1 MINNPELIKQIID
14 NIKKLSKED
23 LDKVMKEADEWYN
36 KEVTDTDVGN
46 IDKDINRCK
55 ELIKDKHKEW
65 IGMTN
70 QKAIGNVLQALDRN
84 SAGDI
89 EVTDE
94 KINELDSLILQIE
107 EHSKHRSLSDTYLRE
122 HECNTRE
129 DIGVGEYAYG
139 IVLVPEDWV
148 LPYLKELSNIWKN
161 KLGQGDLN
169 E

>member
-1 MINNPELIKQIID
+1 MINNPELIKQVID

-36 KEVTDTDVGN
+36 KEVTDTNVGN

-129 DIGVGEYAYG
+129 DIGIGEYAYG

-148 LPYLKELSNIWKN
+148 LPYLEELSNIWKN
-161 KLGQGDLN
+161 KLEKGDLIG
-169 E
+169 

>member
-1 MINNPELIKQIID
+1 MMEKEIEKEKRQKMNKE
-14 NIKKLSKED
+14 NI
-23 LDKVMKEADEWYN
+23 
-36 KEVTDTDVGN
+36 EVTDTNVGN
-46 IDKDINRCK
+46 IEKDINRCK

-65 IGMTN
+65 IGITN

-107 EHSKHRSLSDTYLRE
+107 EHRKHRSLSDTYLRE
-122 HECNTRE
+122 HERNTRE
-129 DIGVGEYAYG
+129 DIGIGEYAYG

-148 LPYLKELSNIWKN
+148 LPYLKELSNILWEK
-161 KLGQGDLN
+161 KL
-169 E
+169 EKK

>member
-161 KLGQGDLN
+161 KLEKGDLN

>member
-1 MINNPELIKQIID
+1 M
-14 NIKKLSKED
+14 
-23 LDKVMKEADEWYN
+23 N
-36 KEVTDTDVGN
+36 KENIEVSDTNVGN

-107 EHSKHRSLSDTYLRE
+107 ERSKHKSLSDTYLKE
-122 HECNTRE
+122 HEYNTRE

-148 LPYLKELSNIWKN
+148 LPYLKELSNIWKK
-161 KLGQGDLN
+161 KL
-169 E
+169 EKK